1 MNVTHERYGST
12 LMNTLKRH
20 IVFISTC
27 IILLMV
33 WGILTPQVTAQ
44 STYVSFAVGAGLTDV
59 VPHQIVRTNDDR
71 VYIVACKAQYT
82 TRVVVY
88 WTPQAGL
95 PSSGAFSRTLEI
107 DVGLE
112 VISADAVYD
121 GTDFIH
127 ILVNTRTGLFLD
139 YPFSVRTNTA
149 KPRLTLASNSGS
161 VTGEYIGT
169 SGISGSFDKNNVL
182 HTVYWRNDQHVVYQ
196 GFTYNSTANTLQS
209 TGTAV
214 QLDSGTR
221 ANHPSLAVSPSDN
234 TVTIAWISDGVS
246 PAKILARTRSTGG
259 TWGAEE
265 TLNSATPWTS
275 VNSGINVDQGPSL
288 AIDDAGT
295 RHLAYLQDYDNT
307 GFYGRV
313 HYVRKVSG
321 GSWTDTTLDTYSHN
335 PAIGL
340 NNVGEVFI
348 IGHGPVQ
355 TGQNFDMYITRR
367 NSNGTWTAIDRFAT
381 HTGTDSFDA
390 SPSTKWSVVGWNRPD
405 IVEFVFFNAPAGNY
419 SGTILQY
426 GRFSPSGSV
435 PTRTPSRT
443 PTRTPTIT
451 LTPTSTPTPTNTPT
465 PTITPT
471 PAPSNAAPFR
481 NFYTALPITLHWNRL
496 SGAVDYEVQLDDS
509 ATFTLPLI
517 FTTIVSNGGLS
528 TTISS
533 LPNGSYYWRVRA
545 RNSDSVWGAW
555 SIVESFTLQ
564 R

>member
-1 MNVTHERYGST
+1 MNVNERYVST
-12 LMNTLKRH
+12 LMNMFKRH
-20 IVFISTC
+20 IALIGVC
-27 IILLMV
+27 IMLLAI

-44 STYVSFAVGAGLTDV
+44 SNYVSFAVGAGLTDV

-71 VYIVACKAQYT
+71 VYIAAVKAQYIT
-82 TRVVVY
+82 HLMVY
-88 WTPQAGL
+88 WTTQPGL
-95 PSSGAFSRTLEI
+95 P
-107 DVGLE
+107 DVNSFTGNLDINVGVE
-112 VISADAVYD
+112 PISADVVYD
-121 GTDFIH
+121 GTDIIH
-127 ILVNTRTGLFLD
+127 ILVNTRSAAFYD
-139 YPFSVRTNTA
+139 YPFNIRSNTVQ
-149 KPRLTLASNSGS
+149 PRIQIAVDAAFVSGD
-161 VTGEYIGT
+161 YIGT
-169 SGISGSFDKNNVL
+169 SGISGLMDTIGVL
-182 HTVYWRNDQHVVYQ
+182 HTVYWRNDQHIVYQ
-196 GFTYNSTANTLQS
+196 SFTYNAISNTLLPINVP
-209 TGTAV
+209 TRV
-214 QLDSGTR
+214 DSGTK
-221 ANHPSLAVSPSDN
+221 ANHPSLAISPLDN
-234 TVTIAWISDGVS
+234 TVTVAWFSDAVK
-246 PAKILARTRSTGG
+246 PAKILVRTRSTSGL
-259 TWGAEE
+259 WGIEE
-265 TLNSATPWTS
+265 TVNNDSPWTS
-275 VNSGINVDQGPSL
+275 TNAGLNIDQGPSL
-288 AIDDAGT
+288 AIDATGT
-295 RHLAYLQDYDNT
+295 RHLAYLQDYDNS

-340 NNVGEVFI
+340 NSVGEVFI

-355 TGQNFDMYITRR
+355 TGQNFDMYITKR

-381 HTGTDSFDA
+381 HIGTDSFDA

-426 GRFSPSGSV
+426 GRFSASGSV

-443 PTRTPTIT
+443 PTRTPTVT
-451 LTPTSTPTPTNTPT
+451 LTPTSTPT

-496 SGAVDYEVQLDDS
+496 SGAVDYEVQVDDS
-509 ATFTLPLI
+509 AAFTLPLT
-517 FTTIVSNGGLS
+517 FTTIVSNSGLS

-533 LPNGSYYWRVRA
+533 LPNGTYYWRVRA
-545 RNSDSVWGAW
+545 RNTDAGWGAW